1 MRILLV
7 EDDASLGEGL
17 RTALRRAAYTVDW
30 LRDGASALA
39 AIRDGGVDLVVLD
52 LGLPQMDG
60 IEVIRQARRL
70 GADVPILVLSARE
83 RASDRALGLDVG
95 ADDYL
100 GKPFDARELLAR
112 VRALLRRTG
121 GRADPILRI
130 GALTLDPAGL
140 AVTWRGRM
148 LDLPRREF
156 ALLRL
161 LMEQRGRPIT
171 RESAQQ
177 RLYGWDEDVASNAL
191 DVHIHAL
198 RKKLDPALIR
208 TLRGI
213 GYALDEKVAQGD
225 TDASP
230 PAAE

>member
-39 AIRDGGVDLVVLD
+39 AIRDGGIDLVVLD

-225 TDASP
+225 TDVSP
-230 PAAE
+230 QGAD